1 MSQIDLQ
8 FQPAPADLTHAVVG
22 FAQRRDGIAWET
34 GHELPMANPML
45 QFMLGGDYFV
55 DGQAMPRAALWG
67 PTARPAT
74 SYTGGPAEV
83 FMVVLTAPGAARIAS
98 SDLAQLINR
107 VVELTDIDARRWRGI
122 HARLAGAAAFE
133 RRIPIVTE
141 QLRALLA
148 DASPAPIGVLAAAD
162 AILSHRLRRPVAGI
176 AAELGLTPRGL
187 HKAFVREIG
196 CGPKRLMRI
205 ARLQRLL
212 RALHPRP
219 WSPGAPEDAMLEYVD
234 QAHLDRDFLDLT
246 RLSRASYVAAKAVRG
261 DRLVHTVV

>member
-22 FAQRRDGIAWET
+22 FAQRRDGIAWES

-55 DGQAMPRAALWG
+55 NDQAMPRAGLWG
-67 PTARPAT
+67 PTARPAD
-74 SYTGGPAEV
+74 SHTGGPAEV
-83 FMVVLTAPGAARIAS
+83 FMVVLTAAGATRIAS
-98 SDLAQLINR
+98 SDMAQLINR
-107 VVELTDIDARRWRGI
+107 VVDLTDIDARGWRGL
-122 HARLAGAAAFE
+122 HTQLAGAAAFE

-141 QLRALLA
+141 QLRTLLA
-148 DASPAPIGVLAAAD
+148 DVSPEPTGVLAAAD
-162 AILSHRLRRPVAGI
+162 AILGHRFRGPVARI
-176 AAELGLTPRGL
+176 AAELGVTPRGL

-212 RALHPRP
+212 RTLHPRP
-219 WSPGAPEDAMLEYVD
+219 WSPGTPEDASLEYVD
-234 QAHLDRDFLDLT
+234 QAHLDRDFFDLT
-246 RLSRASYVAAKAVRG
+246 RLSRASYVAAKAARG